1 MTTDDQGQEDDKGTD
16 DQTPKNDGQTGDDA
30 GGDDGDQSGGAD
42 KAPTLEELGKL
53 VPELQKS
60 LSGLTKGYT
69 QTRQDMAEINKNLGA
84 ITEAMNKKTG
94 AEEGDEDYVT
104 QKGMKEIIA
113 NALSDNVNSANK
125 QKEDNETAID
135 NALTGLRAEGVIS
148 SKEDEDSLIKH
159 AVKIEQPDLRKAAL
173 SWQEV
178 KKAGE
183 DAVKDAAKRE
193 AKKKEGDGV
202 GSPSGST
209 GSEQGGVDY
218 AKLKKMQE
226 SGEL

>member
-1 MTTDDQGQEDDKGTD
+1 MTLDDEHQKAAEDTKDEESKEE
-16 DQTPKNDGQTGDDA
+16 KLVEGDEGEA
-30 GGDDGDQSGGAD
+30 GDESGGAD

-60 LSGLTKGYT
+60 LGGLTKGYT

-104 QKGMKEIIA
+104 KAGMKEIIK
-113 NALSDNVNSANK
+113 NAFAENVNSTTK
-125 QKEDNETAID
+125 QQESNEKAID
-135 NALTGLRAEGVIS
+135 NALIALRAEGVIS
-148 SKEDEDSLIKH
+148 SDEEEQELIKH
-159 AVKIEQPDLRKAAL
+159 AVKIKQPDLRQAAL

-178 KKAGE
+178 KKAGG
-183 DAVKDAAKRE
+183 DAVKAAAKKQV
-193 AKKKEGDGV
+193 KKEEGDGV
-202 GSPSGST
+202 GDSSGST
-209 GSEQGGVDY
+209 GPEKGGVDY
-218 AKLKKMQE
+218 AKLKQMQE